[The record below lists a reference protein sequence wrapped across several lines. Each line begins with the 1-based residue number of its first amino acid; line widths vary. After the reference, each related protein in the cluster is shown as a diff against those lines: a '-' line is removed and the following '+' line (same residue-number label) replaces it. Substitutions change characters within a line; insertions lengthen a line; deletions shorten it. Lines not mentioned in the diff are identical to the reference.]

1 MELPLFSYLYI
12 PLNREIAYETKEN
25 AYTYFFTIETD
36 L

>member
-1 MELPLFSYLYI
+1 MKLPLFSYLYI

-25 AYTYFFTIETD
+25 AFTIETN

>member
-1 MELPLFSYLYI
+1 MKLPLFSYLYI

-25 AYTYFFTIETD
+25 ACAYFFTVETN